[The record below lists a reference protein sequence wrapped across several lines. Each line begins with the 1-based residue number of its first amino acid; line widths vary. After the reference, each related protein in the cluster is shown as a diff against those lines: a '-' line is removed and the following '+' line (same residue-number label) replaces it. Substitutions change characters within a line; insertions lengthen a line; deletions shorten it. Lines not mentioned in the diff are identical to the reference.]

1 MNSFCI
7 ASFSTVADI
16 RGRFSKFREEGGD
29 IDYLGRG
36 ILALV
41 GQLATISRGYLAPLV
56 DFEDMEV
63 DATRRRERA

>member
-7 ASFSTVADI
+7 ASFSIVADDG
-16 RGRFSKFREEGGD
+16 GRFSKFREEGGD
-29 IDYLGRG
+29 FDYLGIG

-63 DATRRRERA
+63 DPTRHRERA